1 MFFVYFFA
9 ILFSGL
15 GTLAGLIVLI
25 IGLSGSKAKTR
36 NIGLIIF
43 GLSIVILATSIV
55 LSVRATVNKVKT
67 TFVEPFQNLA
77 DSLDALNLEE
87 SSSTTSLLED
97 NRDYLMNDTC
107 SNKYIKLSKEE
118 SYKANPTTLDSYFTY
133 FGSSEFYRLPII
145 YPFAM
150 HSWDSRDYGTL
161 VNEEN
166 EPDIKYSTGKEE
178 NVIFNITHYNFDS
191 KYILIKS
198 AETQTSAENSKYIYL
213 LYDIAKKTSKEFK
226 SEVDLVKAAKKA
238 GYKGETELLSLYDYD
253 ARY

>member
-1 MFFVYFFA
+1 MFFVYFIA
-9 ILFSGL
+9 ILLSGL

-36 NIGLIIF
+36 NIGLIVF
-43 GLSIVILATSIV
+43 GISFVLLIVSIA
-55 LSVRATVNKVKT
+55 LSVRATVNKVKSAI
-67 TFVEPFQNLA
+67 VQPMNDLA
-77 DSLDALNLEE
+77 DSLNAISLNEP
-87 SSSTTSLLED
+87 SNNLLED

-107 SNKYIKLSKEE
+107 TNKYIKLSKEE

-133 FGSSEFYRLPII
+133 FGSTDFYRLPIV

-178 NVIFNITHYNFDS
+178 NVIFNITHYNFDA

-198 AETQTSAENSKYIYL
+198 AETQTTAENSKYIYL
-213 LYDIAKKTSKEFK
+213 LYDMSKKTSKEFK
-226 SEVDLVKAAKKA
+226 TETDLIKAAKKA
-238 GYKGETELLSLYDYD
+238 GYKGETELISLYDYD

>member
-36 NIGLIIF
+36 NIGLIVF
-43 GLSIVILATSIV
+43 GISLVLLITSIA
-55 LSVRATVNKVKT
+55 LSVRATVSKVKSAI
-67 TFVEPFQNLA
+67 VEPMNILA
-77 DSLDALNLEE
+77 DSLNAIKLDE
-87 SSSTTSLLED
+87 SSSNLLED
-97 NRDYLMNDTC
+97 NRDYLMSDTC

-118 SYKANPTTLDSYFTY
+118 SYKKNPTTLDSYFTY
-133 FGSSEFYRLPII
+133 FGSADFYRTPII

-178 NVIFNITHYNFDS
+178 NVIFNITNYNFDA

-213 LYDIAKKTSKEFK
+213 LYDINKKTSKEFK
-226 SEVDLVKAAKKA
+226 SEADLIKAAKKA
-238 GYKGETELLSLYDYD
+238 GYKGETELYSLYDFESLY
-253 ARY
+253 

>member
-1 MFFVYFFA
+1 MFFVYFFS
-9 ILFSGL
+9 IFLSGL

-25 IGLSGSKAKTR
+25 VGLSGSKAKTR
-36 NIGLIIF
+36 NIGLIVF
-43 GLSIVILATSIV
+43 GISFVILVTSIT
-55 LSVRATVNKVKT
+55 LSVRATIKKVKT
-67 TFVEPFQNLA
+67 TFIEPFENLA
-77 DSLDALNLEE
+77 DSLNALNLDE
-87 SSSTTSLLED
+87 SSAPNLLED

-107 SNKYIKLSKEE
+107 TNKYIKLSKEE

-133 FGSSEFYRLPII
+133 FGSSEFYRLPIV

-150 HSWDSRDYGTL
+150 HSWDSRDYGML

-178 NVIFNITHYNFDS
+178 NIIFNITHYNFDS

-198 AETQTSAENSKYIYL
+198 AETQTTAENNKYIYL
-213 LYDIAKKTSKEFK
+213 LYDMAKKTSKEFK
-226 SEVDLVKAAKKA
+226 SEADLVKAAKKS
-238 GYKGETELLSLYDYD
+238 GYKGEIELLSLYDFD

>member
-9 ILFSGL
+9 ILLSGL
-15 GTLAGLIVLI
+15 GTLTGLILLI
-25 IGLSGSKAKTR
+25 IGLSGSKSKTR

-43 GLSIVILATSIV
+43 GISFVILVTSIA
-55 LSVRATVNKVKT
+55 LSVRATVSKVKNAI
-67 TFVEPFQNLA
+67 VQPMNDLA
-77 DSLDALNLEE
+77 DSLNAISLDEPSANLM
-87 SSSTTSLLED
+87 ED
-97 NRDYLMNDTC
+97 NRDYLMNDSCT
-107 SNKYIKLSKEE
+107 NKYIKLSKDE

-133 FGSSEFYRLPII
+133 FGSTDFYRLPII

-178 NVIFNITHYNFDS
+178 NVIFNITHYNFDA

-226 SEVDLVKAAKKA
+226 SEAEMLKAAKKA
-238 GYKGETELLSLYDYD
+238 GYKGETELVSLYDYD